1 MGFFPPPPPRNAGI
15 FDITSEQ
22 IKPILDLAQENI
34 ERCIKDLAIPARLI
48 RKERAVGLI
57 PTHQGDRLP
66 REALDET
73 ALTVQAALKAANV
86 QTPFCAF
93 NGGNDVFVDIGNKSI
108 GIRGLLLLT
117 DTDALHCLHV
127 GDQFLTQGND
137 IACRFVTECAS
148 ACAPVAALGCAQV
161 YLRTVLQTNSSHRAP
176 TRLWFS

>member
-1 MGFFPPPPPRNAGI
+1 MDGFRRRRAAGI
-15 FDITSEQ
+15 FDITPEQ

-34 ERCIKDLAIPARLI
+34 ESCIKDLAIPARLI

-57 PTHQGDRLP
+57 PKQQGDRLP

-73 ALTVQAALKAANV
+73 ALTVQAALKRANV

-108 GIRGLLLLT
+108 GIRGLLSLT
-117 DTDALHCLHV
+117 DTDPLHCLHV

-137 IACRFVTECAS
+137 IACRFVTRQCEYGRAGFCVGLV
-148 ACAPVAALGCAQV
+148 ACVHGTQPRTIVRTGAL
-161 YLRTVLQTNSSHRAP
+161 
-176 TRLWFS
+176 